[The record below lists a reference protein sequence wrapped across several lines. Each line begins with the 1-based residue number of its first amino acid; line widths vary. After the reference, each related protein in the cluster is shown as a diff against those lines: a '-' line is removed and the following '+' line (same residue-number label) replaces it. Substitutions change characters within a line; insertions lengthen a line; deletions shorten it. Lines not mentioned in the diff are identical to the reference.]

1 MLVIDKTLNSRKAEL
16 LSYFRDRASESLQE
30 VRRNYGATE
39 FKHQAI
45 ATNKAVLEAGKTVI
59 EALTQRATRE
69 NWTNQEILPNV
80 SMITYTTYVV
90 LLESRNEVWPY
101 EYMAFSRRIGELW
114 EPFCKLCFRYPI
126 TPINLFA
133 PPLFPRSSGSSQTKS
148 KVI

>member
-80 SMITYTTYVV
+80 LTH
-90 LLESRNEVWPY
+90 
-101 EYMAFSRRIGELW
+101 
-114 EPFCKLCFRYPI
+114 
-126 TPINLFA
+126 
-133 PPLFPRSSGSSQTKS
+133 GSL
-148 KVI
+148 IY